1 MYGVRIKISFDEL
14 NEEIHKTVEPRY
26 RNMMFTPEDVI
37 INKDDSCLEVLLTSD
52 DMPLIEDEN

>member
-26 RNMMFTPEDVI
+26 RDMTFTPKDVI

-52 DMPLIEDEN
+52 DSSLNYIE